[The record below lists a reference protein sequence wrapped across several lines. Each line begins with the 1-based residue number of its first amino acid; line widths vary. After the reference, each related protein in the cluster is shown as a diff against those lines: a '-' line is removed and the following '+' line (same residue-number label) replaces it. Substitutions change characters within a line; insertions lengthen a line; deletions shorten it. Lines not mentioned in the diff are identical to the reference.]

1 MRVAGGLPRPGRS
14 TAVAAVLDVVLVIVF
29 TGVGRRTHEE
39 GLDLLG
45 WAHTAWPFLVGL
57 GIGWALV
64 VTTRRTWPT
73 RWVDGVPVWLA
84 TLVAGM
90 ALRALSGQG
99 TALPFVVV
107 ATLFLAATLI
117 GWRALAGP
125 AAARR

>member
-1 MRVAGGLPRPGRS
+1 MSVTGPLPRPDRR

-29 TGVGRRTHEE
+29 TGVGRRTHQE

-64 VTTRRTWPT
+64 VLTRHTWPT
-73 RWVDGVPVWLA
+73 RWVEGVPVWLA
-84 TLVAGM
+84 TLVGGM

-107 ATLFLAATLI
+107 ATLFLAAALI
-117 GWRALAGP
+117 GWRALVGLAAG
-125 AAARR
+125 RR